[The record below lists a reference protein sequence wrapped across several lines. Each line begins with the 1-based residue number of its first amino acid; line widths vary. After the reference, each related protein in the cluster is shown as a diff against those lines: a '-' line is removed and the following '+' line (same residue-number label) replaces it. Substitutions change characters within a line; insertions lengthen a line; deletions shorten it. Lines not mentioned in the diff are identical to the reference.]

1 MDETM
6 TSVEDRLREVFRRC
20 AVPPRG
26 LDGARPD
33 TDLWDLGMDSFAT
46 IKVMVA
52 IEEEFAI
59 EFPDAML
66 TRETF
71 RTLGSITAALEE
83 MLGAGKRG

>member
-1 MDETM
+1 MDEAT
-6 TSVEDRLREVFRRC
+6 TAVADRLREVFRRC
-20 AVPPRG
+20 DVPPRG
-26 LDGARPD
+26 LAGAGPD

-59 EFPDAML
+59 EFPDTML

-71 RTLGSITAALEE
+71 RTLGSITAALETL
-83 MLGAGKRG
+83 LGAGDRV